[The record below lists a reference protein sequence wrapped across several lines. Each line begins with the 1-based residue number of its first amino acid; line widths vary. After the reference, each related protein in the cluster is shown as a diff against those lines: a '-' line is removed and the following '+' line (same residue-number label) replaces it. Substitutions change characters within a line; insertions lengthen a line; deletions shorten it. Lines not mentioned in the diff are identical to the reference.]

1 MYNVIPYK
9 SKLMHVE
16 YGILKVSF
24 IKRNRNAD
32 PRKENR
38 CGDDSSMVLLYVE
51 HLGDTIISGNTD
63 LRGNIILEIRG
74 LVLSSLH
81 IFLHTGDAKYMI

>member
-38 CGDDSSMVLLYVE
+38 CGDDSSMVLLYSKN
-51 HLGDTIISGNTD
+51 LGDTIIFGNTYIN
-63 LRGNIILEIRG
+63 GNIILKIRD
-74 LVLSSLH
+74 LVLSYTH
-81 IFLHTGDAKYMI
+81 IGIHTGNKK